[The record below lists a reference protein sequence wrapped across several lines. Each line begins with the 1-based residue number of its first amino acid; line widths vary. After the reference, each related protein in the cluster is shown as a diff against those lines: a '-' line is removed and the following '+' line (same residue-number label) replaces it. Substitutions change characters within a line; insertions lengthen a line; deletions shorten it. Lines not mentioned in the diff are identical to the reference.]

1 MACSSGCPTPGAH
14 RSYGHCLKSKGA
26 HVSNEIRA
34 TAMDRGKWNAELRAY
49 AAARAEG
56 LQPEGVSMRE
66 IDAAKRAAD
75 ENN

>member
-14 RSYGHCLKSKGA
+14 TSYGQCLREKGA
-26 HVSNEIRA
+26 HVSNEVRA
-34 TAMDRGKWNAELRAY
+34 TAMDRGRWNAELKAY

-56 LQPEGVSMRE
+56 IQPAGTSMRE

-75 ENN
+75 ARG